1 MLELLNLDNVL
12 FLDIE
17 TVPMCAEFDQLPD
30 IYKKLWTRK
39 SEFMPRRQDDTP
51 ALLYSRAGIYSEF
64 GKIICIST
72 GVLKTSDGKKTFR
85 IKSFSGDDEKI
96 ILDDFIKMINA
107 QYSKKEN
114 MLCGHNV
121 KEFDIP
127 YLSRRMM
134 INGIKL
140 PPILDLAGKKPWE
153 VGHLDTLELWKFG
166 DYKNFTSL
174 ELLATIF
181 GIATPKDD
189 IEGSD
194 VARVYYKDK
203 DLARIVKY
211 CQKDVLTV
219 AQLMLKF
226 QGKKL
231 INEEDVVIL

>member
-1 MLELLNLDNVL
+1 
-12 FLDIE
+12 
-17 TVPMCAEFDQLPD
+17 
-30 IYKKLWTRK
+30 
-39 SEFMPRRQDDTP
+39 
-51 ALLYSRAGIYSEF
+51 
-64 GKIICIST
+64 
-72 GVLKTSDGKKTFR
+72 
-85 IKSFSGDDEKI
+85 
-96 ILDDFIKMINA
+96 
-107 QYSKKEN
+107 
-114 MLCGHNV
+114 
-121 KEFDIP
+121 
-127 YLSRRMM
+127 MM